1 METAV
6 VGHTEWIT
14 FADVDAVPPAGGIAH
29 TTDEWEAPGGGGAV
43 AAVQLA
49 KLAGSATF
57 FTATGDDDI
66 GARTRRELTSMSV
79 DVRAATRHDTRSR
92 RALTLIDPAGERTII
107 TLGDRLAPA
116 ATDPLGWDDLD
127 TTDAVY
133 VTAGDPGALAQAR
146 RASCLVVTGR
156 ILREV
161 LATDIVPDVLVGSAR
176 DPSEAIRTDL
186 LPWRPRMIV
195 RTEGVRGGAFETADG
210 VTHRWEPAPVTPRGD
225 TYGAGD
231 SFAAG
236 LTFALGQGR
245 PPADAVAFAARCG
258 AACAS
263 GRGPYAGQL
272 TAPDISPGR

>member
-29 TTDEWEAPGGGGAV
+29 TTNEWETPGGGGAV

-57 FTATGDDDI
+57 YTATGDDEI
-66 GARTRRELTSMSV
+66 GTRTRRELTPMGV
-79 DVRAATRHDTRSR
+79 DVRAATRSDTRSR

-107 TLGDRLAPA
+107 TLGDRLTPA
-116 ATDPLGWDDLD
+116 AADPLGWDDLD
-127 TTDAVY
+127 ATDAVY
-133 VTAGDPGALAQAR
+133 VTAGDLGALAHAR
-146 RASCLVVTGR
+146 SAACMVVTGR
-156 ILREV
+156 ILREL
-161 LATDIVPDVLVGSAR
+161 LATHVVPDVLVGSAR
-176 DPSEAIRTDL
+176 DPSESVRTDL

-195 RTEGVRGGAFETADG
+195 RTEGVRGGTFETADG
-210 VTHRWEPAPVTPRGD
+210 IAHRWEPAPVTPGGD
-225 TYGAGD
+225 SYGAGD

-245 PPADAVAFAARCG
+245 SPADAVAFAARCG

-263 GRGPYAGQL
+263 ARGPYAGQL
-272 TAPDISPGR
+272 TAADL

>member
-133 VTAGDPGALAQAR
+133 VTAGEPGTLAQAR

-210 VTHRWEPAPVTPRGD
+210 VTHRWEPAPVTQGGD

>member
-14 FADVDAVPPAGGIAH
+14 FADVDAVPTAGGIAH
-29 TTDEWEAPGGGGAV
+29 TTHEWETPGGGGAV

-49 KLAGSATF
+49 KLADSATF

-66 GARTRRELTSMSV
+66 GTRTQRELTSMGV

-92 RALTLIDPAGERTII
+92 RALTLIDRAGERTII

-116 ATDPLGWDDLD
+116 AADPLGWDDLD
-127 TTDAVY
+127 TTHAVY
-133 VTAGDPGALAQAR
+133 VTAGDPGALAHAR
-146 RASCLVVTGR
+146 RASCMVVTSR
-156 ILREV
+156 ILREL
-161 LATDIVPDVLVGSAR
+161 LATDVVPDVLVGSAR
-176 DPSEAIRTDL
+176 DPSEAVRTDL
-186 LPWRPRMIV
+186 LPWRPRVIV
-195 RTEGVRGGAFETADG
+195 RTEGVRGGTFETADG
-210 VTHRWEPAPVTPRGD
+210 LMHRWEPASVRPGGD

-272 TAPDISPGR
+272 TAADR

>member
-133 VTAGDPGALAQAR
+133 VTARDPGALAQAR

-210 VTHRWEPAPVTPRGD
+210 VTHRWEPAPVTPGGD

-231 SFAAG
+231 SFGAA
-236 LTFALGQGR
+236 LAFALARG
-245 PPADAVAFAARCG
+245 DALPDALKLAARAG
-258 AACAS
+258 AAVLT
-263 GRGPYAGQL
+263 GPGPYTSQL
-272 TAPDISPGR
+272 SSEE

>member
-29 TTDEWEAPGGGGAV
+29 TTDEWETPGGGGAV

-49 KLAGSATF
+49 KLSGSATF
-57 FTATGDDDI
+57 FTAIGDDDI
-66 GARTRRELTSMSV
+66 GARTQRELTSMGV
-79 DVRAATRHDTRSR
+79 DVRAGTRRDTRSR
-92 RALTLIDPAGERTII
+92 RALTLIDPAGERTIV

-116 ATDPLGWDDLD
+116 AADPLSWDDLG
-127 TTDAVY
+127 TTDTVY
-133 VTAGDPGALAQAR
+133 VTAGDPGALAHAR
-146 RASCLVVTGR
+146 EASCMVVTSR
-156 ILREV
+156 ILREL
-161 LATDIVPDVLVGSAR
+161 LATDVVPDVLVGSAR
-176 DPSEAIRTDL
+176 DPNEAVRTDL
-186 LPWRPRMIV
+186 LPWRPRLIV

-210 VTHRWEPAPVTPRGD
+210 ITHRWEPAPVTPGGD

-245 PPADAVAFAARCG
+245 EPADAVRFAARCG

-272 TAPDISPGR
+272 TAADH

>member
-29 TTDEWEAPGGGGAV
+29 TTDEWETPGGGGAV

-49 KLAGSATF
+49 KLSGSATF

-66 GARTRRELTSMSV
+66 GTRTQRELTSMGV
-79 DVRAATRHDTRSR
+79 DVRAATRRDTRSR

-116 ATDPLGWDDLD
+116 AADPLGWDDLG
-127 TTDAVY
+127 TTDTVY
-133 VTAGDPGALAQAR
+133 VTAGDPGALAHAR
-146 RASCLVVTGR
+146 RAACMVVTSR
-156 ILREV
+156 ILREL
-161 LATDIVPDVLVGSAR
+161 LATDVVPDVLVGSAR
-176 DPSEAIRTDL
+176 DPNEAVRTDL
-186 LPWRPRMIV
+186 LPWRPRLIV

-210 VTHRWEPAPVTPRGD
+210 ITHRWEPAPVTPGGD

-245 PPADAVAFAARCG
+245 EPADAVGFAARCG

-272 TAPDISPGR
+272 TAADH

>member
-29 TTDEWEAPGGGGAV
+29 TTDEWETPGGGGAV

-49 KLAGSATF
+49 KLSGSATF
-57 FTATGDDDI
+57 FTAIGDDDI
-66 GARTRRELTSMSV
+66 GARTQRELTSMGV
-79 DVRAATRHDTRSR
+79 DVRAATRRDTRSR
-92 RALTLIDPAGERTII
+92 RALTLIDPAGERTIV

-116 ATDPLGWDDLD
+116 AADPLGWDDLG
-127 TTDAVY
+127 TTDTVY
-133 VTAGDPGALAQAR
+133 VTAGDPGALAHAR
-146 RASCLVVTGR
+146 EASCMVVTSR
-156 ILREV
+156 ILREL
-161 LATDIVPDVLVGSAR
+161 LATDVVPDVLVGSAR
-176 DPSEAIRTDL
+176 DPNEAVRTDL
-186 LPWRPRMIV
+186 LPWRPRLIV

-210 VTHRWEPAPVTPRGD
+210 ITHRWEPAPVTPGGD

-245 PPADAVAFAARCG
+245 EPADAVRFAARCG

-272 TAPDISPGR
+272 TAADH

>member
-29 TTDEWEAPGGGGAV
+29 TTNEWETPGGGGAV

-49 KLAGSATF
+49 KLAGSARF
-57 FTATGDDDI
+57 FTATGDDEI
-66 GARTRRELTSMSV
+66 GTRTRRELTPMGV
-79 DVRAATRHDTRSR
+79 DVRAATRSDTRSR

-107 TLGDRLAPA
+107 TLGDRLTPA
-116 ATDPLGWDDLD
+116 AADPLGWDDLD
-127 TTDAVY
+127 STDAVY
-133 VTAGDPGALAQAR
+133 VTAGDPGALAHAR
-146 RASCLVVTGR
+146 SAACMVVTGR
-156 ILREV
+156 ILREL
-161 LATDIVPDVLVGSAR
+161 LATGIVPDVLVGSAR
-176 DPSEAIRTDL
+176 DPSETVRTDR

-195 RTEGVRGGAFETADG
+195 RTGGVRGGTFETADG
-210 VTHRWEPAPVTPRGD
+210 IAHRWEPAPVTPGGD

-245 PPADAVAFAARCG
+245 SPADAVAFAARCG

-263 GRGPYAGQL
+263 ARGPYAGQL
-272 TAPDISPGR
+272 TAADL

>member
-29 TTDEWEAPGGGGAV
+29 TTHEWEVAGGGGAV
-43 AAVQLA
+43 AAVQLT
-49 KLAGSATF
+49 KLSGSATF

-66 GARTRRELTSMSV
+66 GTRTQRELTSMGV
-79 DVRAATRHDTRSR
+79 DVRAATRRDTRSR
-92 RALTLIDPAGERTII
+92 RALTLIDPAGERTIV

-116 ATDPLGWDDLD
+116 AADPLGWDDLD
-127 TTDAVY
+127 ATDTVY
-133 VTAGDPGALAQAR
+133 VTAGDPGALAHSR
-146 RASCLVVTGR
+146 RASCMVVTSR
-156 ILREV
+156 ILREL
-161 LATDIVPDVLVGSAR
+161 LATDVVPDVLVGSAR
-176 DPSEAIRTDL
+176 DPNEAVRTDL
-186 LPWRPRMIV
+186 LPWRPRLIV

-210 VTHRWEPAPVTPRGD
+210 ITHRWEPAPVTPGGD

-245 PPADAVAFAARCG
+245 EPADAVGFAARCG

-272 TAPDISPGR
+272 TAADH

>member
-29 TTDEWEAPGGGGAV
+29 TTDEWETPGGGGAV

-49 KLAGSATF
+49 KLSGSATF
-57 FTATGDDDI
+57 FTAIGDDDI
-66 GARTRRELTSMSV
+66 GTRTQRELTSMGV
-79 DVRAATRHDTRSR
+79 DVRAATRRDTRSR
-92 RALTLIDPAGERTII
+92 RALTLIDPAGERTIV

-116 ATDPLGWDDLD
+116 AADPLGWEDLG
-127 TTDAVY
+127 TKDAVY
-133 VTAGDPGALAQAR
+133 VTAGDPGALAHAR
-146 RASCLVVTGR
+146 RASCMVVSSR
-156 ILREV
+156 ILREL
-161 LATDIVPDVLVGSAR
+161 LATDVVPDVLVGSAR
-176 DPSEAIRTDL
+176 DPDEAVRTDL

-210 VTHRWEPAPVTPRGD
+210 MTHRWEPAPVTPGGD

-272 TAPDISPGR
+272 TAADH

>member
-14 FADVDAVPPAGGIAH
+14 FADVDAIPPAGGIAH
-29 TTDEWEAPGGGGAV
+29 TTSEWETPGGGGAV

-49 KLAGSATF
+49 KLAGSATL
-57 FTATGDDDI
+57 FTAAGDDEI
-66 GARTRRELTSMSV
+66 GARTRRELTPMGV
-79 DVRAATRHDTRSR
+79 DVRAATRSGTRSR

-107 TLGDRLAPA
+107 TLGDRLTPA
-116 ATDPLGWDDLD
+116 AADPLGWDDLD

-133 VTAGDPGALAQAR
+133 VTAGDPGALANAR
-146 RASCLVVTGR
+146 NASCMVVTGR
-156 ILREV
+156 ILREL
-161 LATDIVPDVLVGSAR
+161 LATGVVPDVLVGSAR
-176 DPSEAIRTDL
+176 DPSETVRTDL

-195 RTEGVRGGAFETADG
+195 RTEGVRGGTFETADG
-210 VTHRWEPAPVTPRGD
+210 IAQRWEPASVTPGGD

-245 PPADAVAFAARCG
+245 SPADAVAFAARCG

-263 GRGPYAGQL
+263 ARGPYAGQL
-272 TAPDISPGR
+272 TAADL

>member
-29 TTDEWEAPGGGGAV
+29 TTDEWETPGGGGAV

-49 KLAGSATF
+49 KLSGSATF
-57 FTATGDDDI
+57 FTAIGDDDI
-66 GARTRRELTSMSV
+66 GARTQRELTSMGV
-79 DVRAATRHDTRSR
+79 DVRAGTRRDTRSR
-92 RALTLIDPAGERTII
+92 RALTLIDPAGERTIV

-116 ATDPLGWDDLD
+116 AADPLGWDDLG
-127 TTDAVY
+127 TTDTVY
-133 VTAGDPGALAQAR
+133 VTAGDPGALAHAR
-146 RASCLVVTGR
+146 EASCMVVTSR
-156 ILREV
+156 ILREL
-161 LATDIVPDVLVGSAR
+161 LATDVVPDVLVGSAR
-176 DPSEAIRTDL
+176 DPNEAVRTDL
-186 LPWRPRMIV
+186 LPWRPRLIV

-210 VTHRWEPAPVTPRGD
+210 ITHRWEPAPVTPGGD

-245 PPADAVAFAARCG
+245 EPADAVGFAARCG

-272 TAPDISPGR
+272 TAADH

>member
-29 TTDEWEAPGGGGAV
+29 TTHEWEVAGGGGAV

-49 KLAGSATF
+49 KLSGSATF
-57 FTATGDDDI
+57 FTAIGDDDI
-66 GARTRRELTSMSV
+66 GARTQRELTSMGV
-79 DVRAATRHDTRSR
+79 DVRAATRRDTRSR
-92 RALTLIDPAGERTII
+92 RALTLIDPAGERTIV

-116 ATDPLGWDDLD
+116 AADPLGWDDLG
-127 TTDAVY
+127 TTDTVY
-133 VTAGDPGALAQAR
+133 VTAGDPGALAHAR
-146 RASCLVVTGR
+146 EASCMVVSSR
-156 ILREV
+156 ILREL
-161 LATDIVPDVLVGSAR
+161 LATDVVPDVLVGSAR
-176 DPSEAIRTDL
+176 DPNEAVRTDL
-186 LPWRPRMIV
+186 LPWRPRLIV

-210 VTHRWEPAPVTPRGD
+210 ITHRWEPAPVTPGGD

-245 PPADAVAFAARCG
+245 EPADAVGFAARCG

-272 TAPDISPGR
+272 TAADH